1 MDELRDL
8 KAKQEKKQYSEKQL
22 EKIRRGALKVIRRR
36 EKEEQEKRRADLE
49 HFYETNSY
57 T

>member
-8 KAKQEKKQYSEKQL
+8 KAKQEKKQYSEEQL

>member
-1 MDELRDL
+1 MEEIETL
-8 KAKQEKKQYSEKQL
+8 KAKQEKKQFSEKQL
-22 EKIRRGALKVIRRR
+22 RKIRRGALKVIQRR

-49 HFYETNSY
+49 RFYETNSY

>member
-1 MDELRDL
+1 MEDIKTL
-8 KAKQEKKQYSEKQL
+8 KAKQKKKQYSSKQL
-22 EKIRRGALKVIRRR
+22 EAIRRGALKVVLRR

-49 HFYETNSY
+49 HFYGTNLY